1 MTTATTYIDSNGTEK
16 AVSKEV
22 AFAAV
27 KSGDWD
33 FATFEDWVSEKE
45 FAAYSNGDS
54 DRSYYD
60 SMSSAMS

>member
-1 MTTATTYIDSNGTEK
+1 MTTATIFVDSNGEEK
-16 AVSKEV
+16 AVAKEV

-33 FATFEDWVSEKE
+33 FATFEDWVSEKVS
-45 FAAYSNGDS
+45 AAYSRGDF

-60 SMSSAMS
+60 AMSSAMS